1 MGRGG
6 SFTVMGGLLLAG
18 MLAMQACGGS
28 DEAPAGPTRGTEPPP
43 TTSAATVTS
52 AVATLEPRLTRE
64 QAGQRFLEIT
74 APVNAAVAAFNGAA
88 QAIKTDADLPQ
99 FQAAAQSLNTVMQTF
114 STQLRAEKWPTDV
127 QSQVDDAMKS
137 VTEASAAVSQI
148 ATATTAAQVA
158 TQFPALFVLATK
170 ASASSDLLR
179 QKLGLPAS
187 R

>member
-18 MLAMQACGGS
+18 MLALQACGGS
-28 DEAPAGPTRGTEPPP
+28 DEEPAGPTRGTEPPP
-43 TTSAATVTS
+43 TTSSAPVT
-52 AVATLEPRLTRE
+52 TLEPTLTQE
-64 QAGQRFLEIT
+64 QAGKRFLEIT

-88 QAIKTDADLPQ
+88 QSIKTDADIPQ
-99 FQAAAQSLNTVMQTF
+99 FQAAAQSLNAVMQNF
-114 STQLRAEKWPTDV
+114 SMQLQAEKWPPDV
-127 QSQVDDAMKS
+127 QSQVDDAVKS
-137 VTEASAAVSQI
+137 VAEVSAAVSQI
-148 ATATTAAQVA
+148 GTATTAAQVA
-158 TQFPALFVLATK
+158 SQFPALFVLATK